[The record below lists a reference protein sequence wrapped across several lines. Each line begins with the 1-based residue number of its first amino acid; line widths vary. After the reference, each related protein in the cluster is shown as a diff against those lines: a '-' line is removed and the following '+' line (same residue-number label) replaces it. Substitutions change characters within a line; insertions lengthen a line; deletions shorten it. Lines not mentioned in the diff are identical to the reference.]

1 MSLFKK
7 HEKQIDLTL
16 SLLQV
21 TFGILYHLTIE
32 LPQAFISSVLR
43 PWSLWP
49 SKGDIRDVPR
59 PSPRPSPGPS
69 PKKNVI
75 QASSA
80 TKAIARRPVSGKL
93 PEWPPPKRSVFSED
107 SAAARK
113 PTSVAARK
121 PSVTKSTARQLKPH
135 TSLGRPTAE
144 ALPTETP
151 AARRR
156 HVSGVSRVVSGGDPQ
171 TAAVTKP
178 ARGGRVAKTAAK
190 LRSLP
195 HPPDGDLDDSSG
207 SVSSAATL
215 QPQVQTSTHEKP
227 HGETDNTRVSPK
239 KRVRDDDEAATLP
252 LKRRASRKAGPVT
265 RNVDAKDDDAK
276 RSAANG
282 KAVSATATQ
291 RASTAT
297 ARPKAGAA
305 SSSATGKRGRLVD
318 KGGDGAPPKR
328 VRSTRSTTGK
338 RTTS

>member
-207 SVSSAATL
+207 SVS
-215 QPQVQTSTHEKP
+215 
-227 HGETDNTRVSPK
+227 DNTRVSPK